1 MLSLYHTFNGPP
13 NLGFIKHLRKPVEH
27 LLKAVD
33 GVTLKD
39 VTTVAEKIIS
49 SPLTMAS
56 HGNGEFISKWLTCTK
71 CNINCSFL
79 IPSLALCSSEYANL
93 RVGQWQVQ
101 LEMSTWA
108 FLFLCL
114 DKFSPYFPHLGHY
127 SRSKFHQK
135 NKEPHTILFV
145 KSLLTL
151 QLLVPLHFF
160 LWKHSSTWVGGYCWW

>member
-56 HGNGEFISKWLTCTK
+56 HGNGELIS
-71 CNINCSFL
+71 
-79 IPSLALCSSEYANL
+79 
-93 RVGQWQVQ
+93 R
-101 LEMSTWA
+101 
-108 FLFLCL
+108 
-114 DKFSPYFPHLGHY
+114 
-127 SRSKFHQK
+127 
-135 NKEPHTILFV
+135 
-145 KSLLTL
+145 
-151 QLLVPLHFF
+151 
-160 LWKHSSTWVGGYCWW
+160 